1 MQIEH
6 TLNAFS
12 QLGATWVLWLLIG
25 LSVAALAV
33 IIERSAYLTLTR
45 DRLGDLREEL
55 RSLLQGS
62 NVGDG
67 ITRAKARLS
76 ASPSPEARVV
86 GAGLL
91 ARTPE
96 EAEERMQ
103 SELSMQRLAMEKNL
117 AFLGTLGANA
127 PFIGLLGTVIGI
139 IGAFQELDASAGK
152 VSSGLMTEVG
162 EALVAT
168 AVGLL
173 VALPAVAAFNAFH
186 RIIQVRLTRGSA
198 LGRELLA
205 AHFASVAAQKESDV
219 HEQESEAA

>member
-1 MQIEH
+1 MWRWWKLRVRRQIC
-6 TLNAFS
+6 S
-12 QLGATWVLWLLIG
+12 
-25 LSVAALAV
+25 
-33 IIERSAYLTLTR
+33 
-45 DRLGDLREEL
+45 GDCFMPR
-55 RSLLQGS
+55 
-62 NVGDG
+62 
-67 ITRAKARLS
+67 
-76 ASPSPEARVV
+76 
-86 GAGLL
+86 
-91 ARTPE
+91 
-96 EAEERMQ
+96 Q
-103 SELSMQRLAMEKNL
+103 S
-117 AFLGTLGANA
+117 
-127 PFIGLLGTVIGI
+127 
-139 IGAFQELDASAGK
+139 FQELDASAGK